1 MEKLNLRIFRCVV
14 EKDDIEKAKEYF
26 KKMKDRNKAEIVD
39 IKEGEKRYKINFK
52 CKVEDFDKIYGG
64 LYDYIF

>member
-26 KKMKDRNKAEIVD
+26 EKMKDRKKAEIVE
-39 IKEGEKRYKINFK
+39 IKEGEKRYKIKFK
-52 CKVEDFDKIYGG
+52 CNIEEFDKEYQG
-64 LYDYIF
+64 LYNYI

>member
-26 KKMKDRNKAEIVD
+26 EKMKDRKKAEIVE
-39 IKEGEKRYKINFK
+39 IKEGEKRYKIKFK
-52 CKVEDFDKIYGG
+52 CKNEYFDKVYQG
-64 LYDYIF
+64 LYNYI